1 MSSISCRSMNDVI
14 EFAKDREQK
23 AQDFYLQC
31 VDLAKQKGLKDFFR
45 EMAEEEARHLR
56 MLQELDTSQP
66 EAIQSESTEDLQ
78 LSDFLVDVDF
88 KREMTYQE
96 ALIMA
101 MKKEEK
107 AHRFY
112 SAWSS
117 RCSREQT
124 TNVFQMLAQEELKH
138 KRKIE
143 EIYDSDIYQQD

>member
-1 MSSISCRSMNDVI
+1 MSSISCRSMNDVV
-14 EFAKDREQK
+14 EFAKDREQQ

-31 VDLAKQKGLKDFFR
+31 IELSKHKGLKDFFR
-45 EMAEEEARHLR
+45 EMAEEEAKHLR
-56 MLQELDTSQP
+56 MLQELDLSQT
-66 EAIQSESTEDLQ
+66 EAIQSDNTEDLQ
-78 LSDFLVDVDF
+78 LSDFLVDVHF
-88 KREMTYQE
+88 KRDMSYQE

-112 SAWSS
+112 SAWSK
-117 RCSREQT
+117 RCSKEQT
-124 TNVFQMLAQEELKH
+124 TEVFRMLAQEELKH